1 MLVIG
6 LLAAAMSASTPA
18 PAQDRYPLRPV
29 RLVIPS
35 VPAGVHD
42 VIGRVWAERVKPQ
55 FGALVIDNRGG
66 GAGSIGANDVAHAA
80 PDGYSILLGSTTT
93 HVLVTPVMANP
104 PYDPVKDFSAVTVFA
119 YSSTSIVVNASVP
132 VRTLSELIAYAKANP
147 GKLSYG
153 SAGVG
158 SITHLAGEYF
168 KQLAGG
174 LDIVAVPAL
183 APSSQRATTR
193 VNVMNVIRPPQPVLD
208 KRGEPHVRRFEAQ
221 RWLLDNIIRANG
233 IDWDQPRS
241 LYLSGPCGNEANA
254 DFAGIRERVKK
265 MADIGPAFEAVAR
278 RREAKAKAAEEADRR
293 VTARDN
299 YFMAAVH
306 WGAAQ
311 WPYDQNDET
320 NIAYNNK
327 KRECYAKYA
336 ALAEHHVEAVWVP
349 FRDKAIPAWL
359 HLPPGYKGG
368 RIPAVIAIPG
378 MDSFKEIQ
386 VALYGDRF
394 LNRGMAV
401 LAIDGPGQYEAPM
414 IGVYFSV
421 ENWMAAGKPLVDWLS
436 SRSEI
441 DGERIGCSGTS
452 FGTFFGTILTAH
464 EPRIRAFA
472 AMSVC
477 HEPGCH
483 TIFQEAS
490 PTFKKRFM
498 YMSGITDED
507 EFDKFR
513 KTITWEGHADKI
525 RAPYLVVAGECE
537 ELSPIEHSERLI
549 KTVKGPKQMV
559 VYQESRHSV
568 GNVPAANLGPF
579 PPILVADWMAE
590 RLAGKPLASEHW
602 FVRSNG
608 QIDKTPY

>member
-1 MLVIG
+1 
-6 LLAAAMSASTPA
+6 
-18 PAQDRYPLRPV
+18 
-29 RLVIPS
+29 
-35 VPAGVHD
+35 
-42 VIGRVWAERVKPQ
+42 
-55 FGALVIDNRGG
+55 
-66 GAGSIGANDVAHAA
+66 
-80 PDGYSILLGSTTT
+80 
-93 HVLVTPVMANP
+93 
-104 PYDPVKDFSAVTVFA
+104 
-119 YSSTSIVVNASVP
+119 
-132 VRTLSELIAYAKANP
+132 
-147 GKLSYG
+147 
-153 SAGVG
+153 
-158 SITHLAGEYF
+158 
-168 KQLAGG
+168 
-174 LDIVAVPAL
+174 
-183 APSSQRATTR
+183 
-193 VNVMNVIRPPQPVLD
+193 MNVVAPLQPVLD
-208 KRGEPHVRRFEAQ
+208 KRGEPHVRRFEEQ
-221 RWLLDNIIRANG
+221 RWLIDNTIRANG

-241 LYLSGPCGNEANA
+241 LYLNGPCGIEANA

-278 RREAKAKAAEEADRR
+278 RREAKAQAAAEAGRN

-320 NIAYNNK
+320 NIACNEK
-327 KRECYAKYA
+327 KRACYVKYA
-336 ALAEHHVEAVWVP
+336 SLADHHVEAVWVP
-349 FRDKAIPAWL
+349 FADKAIPAWL
-359 HLPPGYKGG
+359 HLPLGYAGG

-378 MDSFKEIQ
+378 MDSFKEMQ

-414 IGVYFSV
+414 IGLYFSV
-421 ENWMAAGKPLVDWLS
+421 ESWTAAGRALVDWLCA
-436 SRSEI
+436 RAEI
-441 DGERIGCSGTS
+441 DPERIGASGTS

-464 EPRIRAFA
+464 EPRISAFA

-498 YMSGITDED
+498 YMSGITNEA
-507 EFDKFR
+507 EFDAFR
-513 KTITWEGHADKI
+513 RTITWEGHAEKI
-525 RAPYLVVAGECE
+525 RVPYLVVAGECE
-537 ELSPIEHSERLI
+537 ELSPLEHSERLVR
-549 KTVKGPKQMV
+549 TVKGPKLMV

-579 PPILVADWMAE
+579 SPILVADWLAE
-590 RLAGKPLASEHW
+590 RLAGKPFGSERW

-608 QIDKTPY
+608 TIDKTPL